1 MVAVNH
7 DAADQK
13 SFLEQPNK
21 ETNVSSG
28 DRKIIR
34 DDRLREHSNVVSKV
48 TGSRSYHGWLGDVR
62 IQSSSRFLAP
72 SSQSRGVSSKKVV
85 AEEKRVLIVL
95 SFVRKIYEFRYNGS
109 LGRVSRALN
118 IYPILLANSSIFMK
132 CRAGDIQGLQ
142 SAFSLGVVSPYVRD
156 QYGMTLLHYAAST
169 RQSELCTLLLQL
181 GVDPDQMSMS
191 GM

>member
-1 MVAVNH
+1 MIAVNH
-7 DAADQK
+7 DAAGGR
-13 SFLEQPNK
+13 SSVEQRNK

-28 DRKIIR
+28 DYKSTQ
-34 DDRLREHSNVVSKV
+34 DNRLREYSNVFSKV
-48 TGSRSYHGWLGDVR
+48 TGSTSYHGWLGDVR
-62 IQSSSRFLAP
+62 IQRSSRYLAP
-72 SSQSRGVSSKKVV
+72 SARGRISRKRAV
-85 AEEKRVLIVL
+85 AEGKEVLVAL
-95 SFVRKIYEFRYNGS
+95 SFVRKIYEFRYSES
-109 LGRVSRALN
+109 LGRVSRTLN
-118 IYPILLANSSIFMK
+118 IYPVLLSDSSVFTK

-181 GVDPDQMSMS
+181 GVDPDQMSIS